1 MPSSGHMASAS
12 THRGAK
18 DSGGGEAVWED
29 VPCVVPAVVQ
39 AEHSQA
45 YHIHLLAAAP
55 FHPPCRSQCIILLSA
70 QVAPYGYMNQAPQL
84 PA

>member
-1 MPSSGHMASAS
+1 MPSSGHTASAS

-18 DSGGGEAVWED
+18 DSGGGEAVRED
-29 VPCVVPAVVQ
+29 VPRIMPAVVQ

-55 FHPPCRSQCIILLSA
+55 LDPPCRSQCIILSSA
-70 QVAPYGYMNQAPQL
+70 QDAPYGCMNQAPQL